1 MSTHNVN
8 YVQEMDEAL
17 FNEYLEKQSRDMEI
31 EELLKVLRENSSS
44 KDFAKAQL
52 TLGKLLHENGD
63 NRAAISAWR
72 NIKHSDNVETYAKA
86 KGNIGFVLNKINS
99 IEEALSMWESI
110 QRNEYP
116 PAYAKAQLSIG
127 FVLEKQDN
135 IEGALKTWHRI
146 KRSDDSESYSRA
158 RLNIGILLERIGDT
172 IGALEAWRN
181 IKLSDNQRIFTIA
194 QFNIGLVLKKINEIE
209 EALSIWHNIKRSDDS
224 ALYASAKLNIGL
236 ILKDKGN
243 ADGAV
248 DAWRSIE
255 RSDYLSVY
263 YEAQFNIGKIL
274 ISINC
279 EKSILEAKKSFNL
292 ASESFTYESYCYAKI
307 CDLLSQNV
315 TRNIGEKYLNI
326 FEKTLKTVNVLKIK
340 FTESKEKGQ
349 NFERKLAH
357 YTSTDVADILLNKD
371 NNKNIAGSL
380 RLNTISNMNDPSEGQ
395 LLEVFLNDQKDMI
408 YSALDFD
415 ERLHAFFSCFTFN
428 HDSLN
433 QFRLYGKKDY
443 REASGVSLVFNQNFF
458 QNISLGGLSFLS
470 VNSDSKK
477 WIAENTNPELIDEYF
492 VRKEKSNSRIINKKP
507 VMRCVYIDPESG
519 YIQLAQRNRLTFYR
533 EFGNEKT
540 LKNESGFE
548 LEKSLADENWKKYAL
563 KIKRKTQAFTKL
575 FASLKCDYKD
585 LMNEKYKLEINNLEA
600 LKNYETLLDEIVLPL
615 KYLIKHSAF
624 QEEQE
629 CRMIYITSLKDPKVK
644 MDFGKFLYV
653 EYEADVKA
661 HLDKVYIAPAATQY
675 QPYLAKLLC
684 DSDAKIEL
692 SNNPYRHT

>member
-1 MSTHNVN
+1 MNAHNVN
-8 YVQEMDEAL
+8 YALEMDEAR
-17 FNEYLEKQSRDMEI
+17 FNEILEKQSRDMEI
-31 EELLKVLRENSSS
+31 EELLKVVRENHNSE
-44 KDFAKAQL
+44 DFAKAQL

-63 NRAAISAWR
+63 NKAAISAWR
-72 NIKHSDNVETYAKA
+72 NIKHSDNIETYAKA

-99 IEEALSMWESI
+99 SEEALKVWESI

-116 PAYAKAQLSIG
+116 PAYAKAQLSMG

-135 IEGALKTWHRI
+135 IKGALEAWHRI
-146 KRSDDSESYSRA
+146 ERSDDPESYSTA
-158 RLNIGILLERIGDT
+158 RLNIGILLERIGDA

-181 IKLSDNQRIFTIA
+181 IRISDNQRIFTIT
-194 QFNIGLVLKKINEIE
+194 QFNIGLVLKKINKIE

-224 ALYASAKLNIGL
+224 KFYASAQLNIGL
-236 ILKDKGN
+236 ILKDTEN

-248 DAWRSIE
+248 NAWRNIE

-274 ISINC
+274 ISVNC
-279 EKSILEAKKSFNL
+279 KKSILEAKKYFTL

-307 CDLLSQNV
+307 CDLLSQDI

-340 FTESKEKGQ
+340 FTQSNEKGRS
-349 NFERKLAH
+349 FERKLAH
-357 YTSTDVADILLNKD
+357 YTSTDVADILLNK
-371 NNKNIAGSL
+371 NNKKNIAGSL
-380 RLNTISNMNDPSEGQ
+380 RLNTISNMNDPSEGR

-443 REASGVSLVFNQNFF
+443 KEASGVSLVFDQNFF
-458 QNISLGGLSFLS
+458 QSISLGGLSFLS
-470 VNSDSKK
+470 VDSDSKK

-492 VRKEKSNSRIINKKP
+492 VSKEQFNNRILNKKP

-540 LKNESGFE
+540 IINRSGCK
-548 LEKSLADENWKKYAL
+548 LEKSLADESWEKYTL
-563 KIKRKTQAFTKL
+563 KIKRKTQVFTNL

-585 LMNEKYKLEINNLEA
+585 LMNEKSKLEVKNLEA

-629 CRMIYITSLKDPKVK
+629 CRMVYITSLKDPNVK

-661 HLDKVYIAPAATQY
+661 HLDKVYIGPAATQY

-692 SNNPYRHT
+692 SNNPYRQT